1 MRTCR
6 DYVGLLEQT
15 CLKQTKAHFGR
26 YAWSTLRTQGFLS
39 PCHALLVQETT
50 KLHGK
55 RKPLELNIQLK
66 TALIKKKEEWGHYN
80 IADSIF
86 TLINSGKWL
95 ASQWVQLLK
104 KKIILSK
111 GESSAETILH
121 FIKPAVNYA
130 NCVLQFLR
138 SKVV

>member
-1 MRTCR
+1 MRACR
-6 DYVGLLEQT
+6 DYVGLLQQT
-15 CLKQTKAHFGR
+15 CLKQRNK
-26 YAWSTLRTQGFLS
+26 STLGQICVVHS
-39 PCHALLVQETT
+39 PNTGLPFTMSCSTSTMT
-50 KLHGK
+50 KSHGK
-55 RKPLELNIQLK
+55 RKPLELKIQLK
-66 TALIKKKEEWGHYN
+66 TAPIKKPGRGHYN
-80 IADSIF
+80 IADLIF

-121 FIKPAVNYA
+121 FIEPAVNYA
-130 NCVLQFLR
+130 NRVLQLLS

>member
-1 MRTCR
+1 M
-6 DYVGLLEQT
+6 
-15 CLKQTKAHFGR
+15 GR
-26 YAWSTLRTQGFLS
+26 YAWSILQTQGFLL
-39 PCHALLVQETT
+39 PCHALPVQEMT

-55 RKPLELNIQLK
+55 RKPLELKIQLK
-66 TALIKKKEEWGHYN
+66 TAPIKKPGRGHYN
-80 IADSIF
+80 IADLIF

-121 FIKPAVNYA
+121 FIEPAVNYA
-130 NCVLQFLR
+130 NCVLQLLS